1 MSIQTKNP
9 FDEVLNLGFDL
20 GDLKVNTYCIR
31 SQFCE
36 GLSKGF
42 I

>member
-1 MSIQTKNP
+1 MQTKNS
-9 FDEVLNLGFDL
+9 FDKILGLGFDL
-20 GDLKVNTYCIR
+20 GRLKVNTYCIR
-31 SQFCE
+31 KSQSCK

>member
-1 MSIQTKNP
+1 MQTKNS
-9 FDEVLNLGFDL
+9 FDKILGLGFDL
-20 GDLKVNTYCIR
+20 GHLKVNTYCIR
-31 SQFCE
+31 KSQSCK